1 MLKINSKTKILFL
14 LLSVMLYFIVV
25 GMSAVL
31 VPLILKANNISK
43 TLIGFSDNIK
53 IITGL
58 LMLAIL
64 PKIASKMGIVATGI
78 FSLIL
83 YGVSI
88 LLLPFY
94 KNFFVW
100 SILIFFFGA
109 GFIIFRTMEETLANV
124 IATNKNRAKIMGLVG
139 TFMLVGLS
147 FGPIITKIF
156 STSSYINYV
165 IAFVFLMLSA
175 GFFSF
180 LKSFQGN
187 VKPTASFNLWKYL
200 KEMPMVF
207 FSKFILEFVVQSIFV
222 FSIIYT
228 IETTNNTSENAGLYI
243 TCFSLSGF
251 LNVFVGRFVD
261 RFNDKNKLM
270 IFGVFFIFISMFLFP
285 LTLKINII
293 LTYILFFL
301 FGLCGSSLVFLSTM
315 YILNSSYEKKDLVS
329 ANSALTFSD
338 AIAMVSS
345 SFFTGLSMQY
355 FGANGFFVP
364 IVVLFLIYILF
375 VLNCNYAK
383 NKP

>member
-1 MLKINSKTKILFL
+1 MFKINSKTKILFL
-14 LLSVMLYFIVV
+14 LLSVMFYFIVV
-25 GMSAVL
+25 GMSVVL
-31 VPLILKANNISK
+31 IPLILKANDVSK
-43 TLIGFSDNIK
+43 TLIGLSDNIK

-83 YGVSI
+83 YGVSM

-94 KNFFVW
+94 KNFFIW
-100 SILIFFFGA
+100 SILIFFYGA
-109 GFIIFRTMEETLANV
+109 GFIIFRTMEETLANIV
-124 IATNKNRAKIMGLVG
+124 ATNKNRARIMGLIA
-139 TFMLVGLS
+139 TFMLAGLS
-147 FGPIITKIF
+147 FGPIIF
-156 STSSYINYV
+156 SISSYINYI

-200 KEMPMVF
+200 KEMPVVF
-207 FSKFILEFVVQSIFV
+207 FSKFILEFIIQSIFV

-261 RFNDKNKLM
+261 KFNNKNKLM

-315 YILNSSYEKKDLVS
+315 YILNSSYVKKDLVS

-345 SFFTGLSMQY
+345 SFFTGLAMQY

-364 IVVLFLIYILF
+364 IVVLFLIYTIF
-375 VLNCNYAK
+375 IIK
-383 NKP
+383 RI